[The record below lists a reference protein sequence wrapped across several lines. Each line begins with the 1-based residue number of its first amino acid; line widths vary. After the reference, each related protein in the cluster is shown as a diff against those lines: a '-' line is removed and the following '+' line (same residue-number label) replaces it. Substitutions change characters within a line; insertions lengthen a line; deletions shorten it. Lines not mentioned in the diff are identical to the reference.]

1 MRKSYTKFVGVLSL
15 QIDKPTFVKAMN
27 MIKAYGERL
36 DSLYAELESV
46 IGDCEKLITKVDG
59 VSDMIQLLEIACGDN
74 RFISSYIF
82 DTAWGKWDVMYATEG
97 GREFAFKTLDDLW
110 AVLNYTK
117 PWELKLVLC

>member
-1 MRKSYTKFVGVLSL
+1 MDYRIKPVGDSALTIIFGNS
-15 QIDKPTFVKAMN
+15 IDPGISRTVRIAREYLTSKK
-27 MIKAYGERL
+27 I
-36 DSLYAELESV
+36 
-46 IGDCEKLITKVDG
+46 DG

-117 PWELKLVLC
+117 PWELELVLC

>member
-1 MRKSYTKFVGVLSL
+1 M
-15 QIDKPTFVKAMN
+15 QIDKPTFMKAMN

-36 DSLYAELESV
+36 DNLYAELESV
-46 IGDCEKLITKVDG
+46 IGGCEKLITKIDG

-82 DTAWGKWDVMYATEG
+82 DTAWGEWDVMYATEG

-117 PWELKLVLC
+117 PWELELVWC

>member
-1 MRKSYTKFVGVLSL
+1 M

-27 MIKAYGERL
+27 MIKAYEERL
-36 DSLYAELESV
+36 DSLYAELDSV
-46 IGDCEKLITKVDG
+46 IGDCEKLITKIDG

-97 GREFAFKTLDDLW
+97 GREFPFKTLDDLW

-117 PWELKLVLC
+117 PWELELVLC